1 MVWSESGMSESN
13 WLINAALKRVA
24 LQARG
29 PAVPLAQ
36 DLVNQIPHFIALGM
50 PIENAVRESLLIA
63 IHSAQ
68 IRVQHCVGSERHALD
83 DFIETCLKIESETG
97 YLVNV

>member
-1 MVWSESGMSESN
+1 MSESH
-13 WLINAALKRVA
+13 WLIKSTIQRIA

-36 DLVNQIPHFIALGM
+36 GLVDQIPHFLALGM

-68 IRVQHCVGSERHALD
+68 VRVQHCVGSERHALD
-83 DFIETCLKIESETG
+83 DFIETCVKIESETG
-97 YLVNV
+97 HLVKV

>member
-1 MVWSESGMSESN
+1 MSESH
-13 WLINAALKRVA
+13 WLINATLKRIALK
-24 LQARG
+24 ARG

-36 DLVNQIPHFIALGM
+36 SLVDQIPHFITLGM

-68 IRVQHCVGSERHALD
+68 VRARHCVGIERQALD
-83 DFIETCLKIESETG
+83 DFIETCLKIKSETG
-97 YLVNV
+97 HLVNG